1 MTSDL
6 TPGSGRLTERCGAGT
21 LEWLPMSSGDT
32 PPATPD
38 APLIPNA
45 PPSDDER
52 ILIRALQAL
61 SDMIRALKDTV
72 SYLRSDSTD
81 PTMFVDL
88 LSYPGAGAEA
98 TNVIGEMLAEIEA
111 LKSRSAVMKPAL
123 QMAKEDLKGCREQI
137 SEQKAELARRT
148 LIEADLETR
157 LAESLQQQAQKQRE
171 AEEAYGQEK
180 KAKAWAQNL
189 QALVDSLQRDL
200 DARRQQDQHMQD
212 LVLEV
217 DAIRDMH
224 EKEMEKMWR
233 ETQQLLAQKDKEM
246 ARVLQEVADRMEA
259 VRKARMAPW
268 ALITDQTLRRADPS
282 YPDLATQK
290 GREQH
295 EDAQLFLLQ
304 LLQYTFGTRY
314 GTLCYSQHQSVH
326 YFDETKRLHGEPCC
340 VGTLL
345 LEKVHELI
353 PTTLEDAKQRP
364 SDKFSVLAKNV
375 SLLHEALTASQGP
388 PR

>member
-1 MTSDL
+1 MSRDDTS
-6 TPGSGRLTERCGAGT
+6 PAGRPASLSPAGR
-21 LEWLPMSSGDT
+21 
-32 PPATPD
+32 PAPASLD

-52 ILIRALQAL
+52 NLTRALQVL
-61 SDMIRALKDTV
+61 SDMITALKDTV

-81 PTMFVDL
+81 PTTFVNP
-88 LSYPGAGAEA
+88 LSYRGAGAEA
-98 TNVIGEMLAEIEA
+98 TNVMEEMLAEIEA
-111 LKSRSAVMKPAL
+111 LKSRNAVMKPAL
-123 QMAKEDLKGCREQI
+123 QMTKEDVKRCSEQI
-137 SEQKAELARRT
+137 SEQKAELARRART
-148 LIEADLETR
+148 EGDLQTQ
-157 LAESLQQQAQKQRE
+157 LAELREQLAQKQGE
-171 AEEAYGQEK
+171 AEEAYDQEK

-189 QALVDSLQRDL
+189 EALVDRLQRDL
-200 DARRQQDQHMQD
+200 DARAQNDQHMQD
-212 LVLEV
+212 LLLEV

-224 EKEMEKMWR
+224 EEEMEKMWR
-233 ETQQLLAQKDKEM
+233 ETQQLLAQKDKEIE
-246 ARVLQEVADRMEA
+246 RVLQEVTERMEA

-268 ALITDQTLRRADPS
+268 AVIADQALRRADPS

-326 YFDETKRLHGEPCC
+326 YFDDSKRLDGEPCC
-340 VGTLL
+340 VGTVL
-345 LEKVHELI
+345 LENIHQLI
-353 PTTLEDAKQRP
+353 PPTPEDAKQRP
-364 SDKFSVLAKNV
+364 SHRFSVLANNMP
-375 SLLHEALTASQGP
+375 LLHEALTASQGP